1 MPSMAPMTV
10 YQGSKDMKSY
20 EGSKSDM
27 KADKRMKAKE
37 GSKRDD
43 AADRRAAS
51 KTIVGKGVK
60 VNRVKSQTPF
70 GGDDISGEA

>member
-1 MPSMAPMTV
+1 MPSSAPMTV

-20 EGSKSDM
+20 EGSKADM

-43 AADRRAAS
+43 AADRKAARN
-51 KTIVGKGVK
+51 TIVGKSK
-60 VNRVKSQTPF
+60 TPRVVRSQTPF
-70 GGDDISGEA
+70 GGDDIGN